1 MKKKLLAIF
10 LCLLMVFA
18 MGTPGIAVAEGTGE
32 TETATESVG
41 AAVNFTNVAPFL
53 DPVVGRPVRRLMSAT
68 LQNAKNGDSTKTD
81 GIEMTKNVKKNDDG
95 TYTVTLESYVTG
107 TVTSTEKSVPC
118 DIVLALD
125 MSTSM
130 ESNFQNGGYRY
141 TKVYK
146 SDLDENETYYS
157 DNGYRSYKWC
167 SKCNSWTSGCYNF
180 FGHNKGTKY
189 APKTS
194 ADDTSGTQ
202 FYKQEYVDEMSRL
215 DALKTAA
222 TGFVDS
228 VAEKEEANRIA
239 VVGFHDSGVYLT
251 GTNASNSLKDAKK
264 DTSTIKNSISNIR
277 ERDLEAATDHDDGLK
292 LARDI
297 FNVNQ
302 ISSGEQR
309 KRVVI
314 MITDGEPEPLNSGDW
329 SASTVKNA
337 ITYAHTLKKDQGA
350 SVYTISVMPGS
361 NAENPTSAMDKY
373 MDYLS
378 SNYPDAEYTGE
389 SNITKGR
396 WEDETTY
403 ENRIVSQITP
413 GNKDQS
419 TGSFYLTAGDTDALN
434 TIFEKIASQT
444 GSASVELDAQAK
456 VTDIISN
463 SFTLPEGA
471 TKEDIT
477 VKTADAD
484 YTNGVLSWTNEKK
497 LDGAVISIDV
507 PQDGNEPQNVTVSG
521 FDFAKNF
528 VADKGRD
535 ENDATKPGNFYGRK
549 LIVSFKIKAK
559 PGFLGGNAVPTND
572 PEKSGIYDKDGKLVE
587 NFVADPE
594 TQDVEIKNLVFDVET
609 NYTYLGAYACNKI
622 PEGELT
628 HNVIATDESGT
639 IRINLDPTADN
650 YGLDAWQNEYVT
662 IGIKKEYLGTDGKYH
677 EVTGDIEGL
686 FEDSKLKITV
696 TITPTNDSKEGTK
709 VSKPFEC
716 EKDIKVFIP
725 YITYADSQINLG
737 EKADYSQNFKG
748 LEWKHVTLDGNG
760 NVIKT
765 TTPDEAQN
773 TDKAHVAG
781 TAPTLAYTYEPA
793 EDYFKVDQAVKV
805 TVKIAGN
812 DVTQYVKF
820 YREVCDFD
828 GCEWTT
834 AGEVTGNDP
843 NFIVHVKSFNL
854 KITKTVD
861 AVEPNQTFLFH
872 IKKGNVD
879 YMDVTVQVGAG
890 KTGSVT
896 IKGLPV
902 GSYTVTEDAA
912 WSWRYA
918 LTGTN
923 NRAVDLNSGVDGV
936 VTVKFENKLDK
947 HTWLSGETSCENR
960 WSGNRILKNGQPLDN
975 N

>member
-297 FNVNQ
+297 FNANQ

-413 GNKDQS
+413 SNKDQS

-497 LDGAVISIDV
+497 LDSAVISIDV

-535 ENDATKPGNFYGRK
+535 ENDATQPGNFYGRK

-572 PEKSGIYDKDGKLVE
+572 PEKSGVYDKDGKLVE

-594 TQDVEIKNLVFDVET
+594 TQDVEIKDITFDVST
-609 NYTYLGAYACNKI
+609 NYTFLGAYAGNTVTQGDMKFNTKVKCNGVEIDLSK
-622 PEGELT
+622 E
-628 HNVIATDESGT
+628 N
-639 IRINLDPTADN
+639 DN
-650 YGLDAWQNEYVT
+650 YGLDPWQTAYVDIST
-662 IGIKKEYLGTDGKYH
+662 ELTDANGNKIPDSGLSGLYADTTFTMK
-677 EVTGDIEGL
+677 VT
-686 FEDSKLKITV
+686 
-696 TITPTNDSKEGTK
+696 
-709 VSKPFEC
+709 VSPKTTGSATEQSHSETRP
-716 EKDIKVFIP
+716 IKVFLP
-725 YITYADSQINLG
+725 
-737 EKADYSQNFKG
+737 
-748 LEWKHVTLDGNG
+748 HVTFRDSEIALGTTAPKYDTNNWVETVWKLTDGTTEQEVRDQNG
-760 NVIKT
+760 HIVNNGV
-765 TTPDEAQN
+765 
-773 TDKAHVAG
+773 
-781 TAPTLAYTYEPA
+781 APTLTFTYNPTEGAFTTDTP
-793 EDYFKVDQAVKV
+793 VKV
-805 TVKIAGN
+805 TVTMPTTGDATE
-812 DVTQYVKF
+812 DVTRYVTFHHKDCTF
-820 YREVCDFD
+820 ANCKWDDYKD
-828 GCEWTT
+828 THQ
-834 AGEVTGNDP
+834 
-843 NFIVHVKSFNL
+843 FIVHVKSFDL
-854 KITKTVD
+854 TITKTVD

-872 IKKGNVD
+872 IRKDGAD
-879 YMDVTVQVGAG
+879 YMDVTVQVGAE

-918 LTGTN
+918 LQGDN
-923 NRAVDLNSGVDGV
+923 DRAVDLNSGVDGV
-936 VTVKFENKLDK
+936 VTVEFKNKLTT

-960 WSGNRILKNGQPLDN
+960 WSGNRILKNGQPLSK
-975 N
+975 